1 MILGSRETHRVARI
15 LLALFCVSTILLI
28 AGCSSGGSTVIIRD
42 PEPEGPPGLTAR
54 ERGELRR
61 EALQV
66 ARSGWEAFAANDTEA
81 MASSF
86 TTSMVEPYIEKYA
99 GYSAEGR
106 ERHREYEI
114 VFMDVTKMS
123 TDGGEVT
130 VTINAADTS
139 YFIEPDGSRTET
151 ADPARAVQMTLVR
164 VEDGTYLITRMLA
177 ANAFLD

>member
-1 MILGSRETHRVARI
+1 MESVKTSRIAGILT
-15 LLALFCVSTILLI
+15 ALFCVSAILLI
-28 AGCSSGGSTVIIRD
+28 GGCSSGGSTVIIRD
-42 PEPEGPPGLTAR
+42 LEPEGPPGLTAR

-61 EALQV
+61 EALEV
-66 ARSGWEAFAANDTEA
+66 ARSGWDAFAANDTET

-99 GYSAEGR
+99 GYAAEGR

-123 TDGGEVT
+123 ADGAEVT

-139 YFIEPDGSRTET
+139 YFIEPDGTRTET
-151 ADPARAVQMTLVR
+151 ADPERAIQMTLVR
-164 VEDGTYLITRMLA
+164 GEDGTYRITRMLA
-177 ANAFLD
+177 GNAFLD